1 MAEPQYVIRL
11 ENATIAYEK
20 TLLSNVNLQI
30 RKGEFAYLIG
40 KTGSGKSSL
49 LRTIYA
55 DIPLKEGAAEVC
67 GFNITKIKKRNIAML
82 RRHLGIV
89 FQDFQL
95 LQDRTVAYN
104 VAFVLRA
111 TGWKNK
117 KTIYERTMRV
127 LQDVS
132 LADKAD
138 EKIFR
143 LSEGER
149 QRVGIA
155 RALANEPELIIADE
169 PTGNL
174 DPITSEQIVK
184 LLMDIC
190 EKKGTTVFIS
200 THDYIMI
207 KKFPARTIAIEDGK
221 IVE

>member
-1 MAEPQYVIRL
+1 MTEPEYVIRF
-11 ENATIAYEK
+11 ENAEIAYENV
-20 TLLSNVNLQI
+20 LLSDINLEI

-40 KTGSGKSSL
+40 KTGTGKSSL

-55 DIPLKEGAAEVC
+55 DIPLSKGVAEVC

-95 LQDRTVAYN
+95 LQDRSVMDN
-104 VAFVLRA
+104 IAFVLRS

-117 KTIYERTMRV
+117 QAIRERVMRV
-127 LQDVS
+127 LEEVD
-132 LADKAD
+132 LAEKVDS
-138 EKIFR
+138 KIFK

-155 RALANEPELIIADE
+155 RALANEPEVIIADE

-174 DPITSEQIVK
+174 DPITSEQIIN
-184 LLMDIC
+184 LLMEIC
-190 EKKGTTVFIS
+190 EKKGTTILIA
-200 THDYIMI
+200 THDYIVL
-207 KKFPARTIAIEDGK
+207 KKYPARTIAIEDGK
-221 IVE
+221 ITG

>member
-1 MAEPQYVIRL
+1 MSEPEFVIRF
-11 ENATIAYEK
+11 EDAEIAYDNF
-20 TLLSNVNLQI
+20 LLSDINLQI

-40 KTGSGKSSL
+40 KTGTGKSSL
-49 LRTIYA
+49 LRAIYA
-55 DIPLKEGAAEVC
+55 DIPLSAGVAEVC

-95 LQDRTVAYN
+95 LQDRTVMDN
-104 VAFVLRA
+104 IAFVLRA
-111 TGWKNK
+111 TGWKNRQA
-117 KTIYERTMRV
+117 IHERAMRV
-127 LQDVS
+127 LEEVG
-132 LADKAD
+132 LADKAST
-138 EKIFR
+138 KVFK

-155 RALANEPELIIADE
+155 RALANEPEVIIADE

-174 DPITSEQIVK
+174 DPITSEQIIS

-190 EKKGTTVFIS
+190 EKKGTTIFIA
-200 THDYIMI
+200 THDYIII

-221 IVE
+221 ITG